1 MGGSLVSMRVDSEGR
16 KSRSSRDRLFL
27 GGPRLRRRELRT
39 IFRVTREMLRGFRSL
54 HFAGPCITVFG
65 SARVDENDRHYRL
78 ARELGAAASHIGFA
92 VMTGGGPGIMEA
104 ANRGAKE
111 AGGCSIGC
119 NIELPHEQVPNPY
132 LDVSVDF
139 SYFFVRKMMLV
150 KYSYAFVVMPGGFG
164 TVDELFEALTLIQ
177 TGKVQDFPVVLMGR
191 DFWSSLL
198 AQIEHMNETGMISPG
213 DLDLLL
219 VTDDVEEAMDHIR
232 QHSVERFR
240 LYHRLR
246 PIRVIGEA
254 STAVR
259 AA

>member
-1 MGGSLVSMRVDSEGR
+1 MGEDDS
-16 KSRSSRDRLFL
+16 
-27 GGPRLRRRELRT
+27 
-39 IFRVTREMLRGFRSL
+39 
-54 HFAGPCITVFG
+54 
-65 SARVDENDRHYRL
+65 HYQL
-78 ARELGAAASHIGFA
+78 ARQVGVAASHMGFA

-119 NIELPHEQVPNPY
+119 NIELPHEQMPNPY
-132 LDVSVDF
+132 LDVSIDF
-139 SYFFVRKMMLV
+139 NYFFVRKMMLV

-191 DFWSSLL
+191 EFWGSLL
-198 AQIEHMNETGMISPG
+198 EQIDHMSETGMISPG

-219 VTDDVEEAMDHIR
+219 ITDDVEEAMDHIK

-246 PIRVIGEA
+246 PIKVIGEISSPRVA
-254 STAVR
+254 
-259 AA
+259 

>member
-1 MGGSLVSMRVDSEGR
+1 MGGSLVGMDVDTEGR

-39 IFRVTREMLRGFRSL
+39 IFRVTREMLRGFRTL
-54 HFAGPCITVFG
+54 HFTGPCITVFG
-65 SARVDENDRHYRL
+65 SARVGEDDPHYQL
-78 ARELGAAASHIGFA
+78 ARQVGAAASHMGFA

-119 NIELPHEQVPNPY
+119 NIELPHEQMPNPY
-132 LDVSVDF
+132 LDVSIDF
-139 SYFFVRKMMLV
+139 NYFFVRKMMLV

-164 TVDELFEALTLIQ
+164 TVDELFESLTLIQ
-177 TGKVQDFPVVLMGR
+177 TDKVEDFPVVLMGR
-191 DFWSSLL
+191 EFWGSLL
-198 AQIEHMNETGMISPG
+198 EQIDHMNETGMISPH

-219 VTDDVEEAMDHIR
+219 VTDDVEEAMEHIK

-246 PIRVIGEA
+246 PLRVIGETT
-254 STAVR
+254 TAR

>member
-1 MGGSLVSMRVDSEGR
+1 MSGSLVGMDVNDEGR
-16 KSRSSRDRLFL
+16 KSRWSRDRLFL

-39 IFRVTREMLRGFRSL
+39 IFRVTREILHGFRSL

-65 SARVDENDRHYRL
+65 SARLQEGHPHYEL
-78 ARELGAAASHIGFA
+78 AREVGAAASHMGFA

-119 NIELPHEQVPNPY
+119 NIELPHEQMPNPY
-132 LDVSVDF
+132 LDVSIDF
-139 SYFFVRKMMLV
+139 NYFFVRKMMLV

-164 TVDELFEALTLIQ
+164 TVDELFESLTLIQ
-177 TGKVQDFPVVLMGR
+177 TGKVQDFPVVLMGKE
-191 DFWSSLL
+191 FWTPLL
-198 AQIEHMNETGMISPG
+198 AQIDHMNDTGMISPG

-219 VTDDVEEAMDHIR
+219 VTDDVDDAMAHIKS
-232 QHSVERFR
+232 HAVERFR

-246 PIRVIGEA
+246 PIRALGEQSRA
-254 STAVR
+254 R